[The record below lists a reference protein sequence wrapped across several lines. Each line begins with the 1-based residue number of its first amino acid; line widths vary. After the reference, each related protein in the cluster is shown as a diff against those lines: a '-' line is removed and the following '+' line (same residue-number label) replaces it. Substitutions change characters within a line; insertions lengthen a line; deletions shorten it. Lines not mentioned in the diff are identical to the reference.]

1 MRPVKSPLSLLIA
14 ASVLALGAGPA
25 RAVDPAQAADPD
37 RAPLPAER
45 PWHGKSEALIA
56 KSSDPW
62 ITPAEK
68 TGLTATPSYAETRAY
83 LERLA
88 TASPLI
94 RIETFGRTPEGRDML
109 AVIVSKDGGGAL
121 DPAKPLLLVHS
132 GIHSGEIDGK
142 DAGLMLL
149 RDIALRGK
157 DGLLDRVNFV
167 FVPIFNI
174 DGHERTSPYNR
185 PNQRGPESQGWRT
198 TAQNI
203 NLNRDFI
210 KADAPEMQAMIGL
223 FNRFD
228 PTLYMDLHV
237 SDGLDFQY
245 DITFG
250 WQEPQYARS
259 PAINRWLERIYRVK
273 VNAGM
278 KAAGHIPGPLVLAA
292 DDRRPEKGLTLPAFP
307 TRFSHGYG
315 DLRRMPAILVENHSL
330 KPYRQRVLGDY
341 VLLEQTLKLLA
352 TDGAAL
358 KAAIAEDRN
367 ARRPEVIAWK
377 PRETPVR
384 DIPFLPMQS
393 EYYRSP
399 ASGAEEVRWLN
410 KPAPAAVYPLYGSE
424 AAVTVTPPT
433 AYWVS
438 AVDREVI
445 DRLRLHGLRM
455 EVLKAPRTLSVD
467 MIRIS
472 DPKLDSLP
480 TEGRVMVQAG
490 GFAHERHQQTYPA
503 GSVRV
508 PTDQPLGALA
518 TMLLEPQGEDSLFA
532 WGFFPAML
540 QRTEYIEGYVIAP
553 MAEQMMARD
562 PALKAEFEKKLAA
575 DPAFAADPQARLA
588 WFYARTRYY
597 DSRYL
602 LYPVGREVAGN

>member
-1 MRPVKSPLSLLIA
+1 MKATRMKCPLLLLPLLIA
-14 ASVLALGAGPA
+14 ASAPVLPA
-25 RAVDPAQAADPD
+25 HATSPADPD

-45 PWHGKSEALIA
+45 PWRGKSEALIA
-56 KSSDPW
+56 KPGDPW

-88 TASPLI
+88 AASSLI
-94 RIETFGRTPEGRDML
+94 RLETFGRTPEGRDML
-109 AVIVSKDGGGAL
+109 LVIASKDAPGKV
-121 DPAKPLLLVHS
+121 DPAKPLLLVHA

-250 WQEPQYARS
+250 WQEPQYTKS
-259 PAINRWLERIYRVK
+259 PAINRWLEQVYRGK
-273 VNAGM
+273 VNAGL
-278 KAAGHIPGPLVLAA
+278 KAEGHIPGPLILAA
-292 DDRRPEKGLTLPAFP
+292 DDRRPEKGLMLPAFP
-307 TRFSHGYG
+307 ARFSHGYG
-315 DLRRMPAILVENHSL
+315 DLRHMPAILVEDHSL
-330 KPYRQRVLGDY
+330 KPYRQRVLSDY
-341 VLLEQTLKLLA
+341 VLLEQTLKTLA
-352 TDGAAL
+352 SDGAAL
-358 KAAIAEDRN
+358 KSAIAEDRR
-367 ARRPEVIAWK
+367 ARTPQVIAWK
-377 PRETPVR
+377 AREMPVR
-384 DIPFLPMQS
+384 DIPFLPMQN
-393 EYYRSP
+393 EYYQSP
-399 ASGAEEVRWLN
+399 ASGTEEVRWLA
-410 KPAPAAVYPLYGSE
+410 KPAPAAIYPLYGSE
-424 AAVTVTPPT
+424 AAVTVTPPA

-438 AVDREVI
+438 AADSVVI
-445 DRLRLHGLRM
+445 DRLKLHGIRV
-455 EVLKAPRTLSVD
+455 EVQEQPRTVTVD
-467 MIRIS
+467 MIRIA

-480 TEGRVMVQAG
+480 TERRVMVQAG
-490 GFAHERHQQTYPA
+490 GFTHERHQRTYPA

-508 PTDQPLGALA
+508 PTDQPLGTLA

-532 WGFFPAML
+532 WGFFPAIL

-553 MAEQMMARD
+553 MAERMMARD
-562 PALKAEFEKKLAA
+562 PALKAEFERKLAA

-588 WFYARTRYY
+588 WFYAGTRYY
-597 DSRYL
+597 DSHYL
-602 LYPVGREVAGN
+602 LYPVGREPAGN